1 MKRILITGANGFVGS
16 HVVNYFADL
25 VDDYEVIAAV
35 RTLPLNTESPL
46 LSPKLSPKLTLM
58 AVGNLTDQTQW
69 EQVLQD
75 VDVVIHCA
83 AIATALNSDSLAEQ
97 NNDFTMVNTLAT
109 LHLARQAVEANV
121 SQFVF
126 MSSIKAETAD
136 DAYGKSKQ
144 AAEKGLQAIDTDM
157 VVSILRPS
165 IVYGSGVK
173 GNIASLT
180 KVLKKNIPLPFG
192 AITKNKRSFLSIDN
206 LKSFIKHIIE
216 HPLIGTFNVSDGQT
230 ISTTDLLKAMREG
243 TSSKSILLP
252 VPTSVFKFAG
262 RLLNKQDVISRL
274 VGDAEVDIS
283 HTLKNTDWKPT
294 GNTAELI
301 TQYLKSE
308 R

>member
-109 LHLARQAVEANV
+109 LHLARQAAEANV

-173 GNIASLT
+173 GNLASLT
-180 KVLKKNIPLPFG
+180 KVLKKHIPLPFG
-192 AITKNKRSFLSIDN
+192 LIENKRSFLSVQN
-206 LKSFIKHIIE
+206 
-216 HPLIGTFNVSDGQT
+216 LIGLIQYLIKQNRAGVYNVSDGQT
-230 ISTTDLLKAMREG
+230 ISTTDLLKAMRAG
-243 TSSKSILLP
+243 TCSKSILLP
-252 VPTSVFKFAG
+252 VPTSVFKLAG

-283 HTLKNTDWKPT
+283 HTLQNTDWKPT

>member
-1 MKRILITGANGFVGS
+1 MKRVLITGANGFVGS
-16 HVVNYFADL
+16 HVANYFAEL
-25 VDDYEVIAAV
+25 VEDYEVIAAV
-35 RTLPLNTESPL
+35 RTLPLNTQSPL
-46 LSPKLSPKLTLM
+46 LSSKLTLI
-58 AVGNLTDQTQW
+58 AVGNLTDQTEWQ
-69 EQVLQD
+69 QSLQD

-109 LHLARQAVEANV
+109 LHLARQASEAKV

-126 MSSIKAETAD
+126 LSSIKAEAAD

-144 AAEKGLQAIDTDM
+144 AAEVGLQALDTDM
-157 VVSILRPS
+157 VVSILRPT

-173 GNIASLT
+173 GNLASLT
-180 KVLKKNIPLPFG
+180 KVLERHIPLPFG
-192 AITKNKRSFLSIDN
+192 LIKNKRSFLSVQN
-206 LKSFIKHIIE
+206 
-216 HPLIGTFNVSDGQT
+216 LIGLIQHLIEQNRSGIYNVSDGQT
-230 ISTTDLLKAMREG
+230 ISTTDLLKAMRAG

-252 VPTSVFKFAG
+252 VPTSVFNFAG

-283 HTLKNTDWKPT
+283 YTLKNTDWKPS

-301 TQYLKSE
+301 TQYIKSE